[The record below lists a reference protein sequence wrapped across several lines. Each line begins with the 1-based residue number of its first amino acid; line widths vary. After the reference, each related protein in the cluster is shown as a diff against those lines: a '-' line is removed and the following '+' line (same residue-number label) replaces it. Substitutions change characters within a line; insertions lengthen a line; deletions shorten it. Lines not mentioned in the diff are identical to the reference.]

1 MILESKFQLSAQSD
15 LKEAFYQTKSY
26 ALRLQSKI
34 MAMAAREGVWVF
46 PPDNGNFDIK
56 KFVHKSWGE
65 LNHPDHFHVI
75 LRLIGRDKVMG
86 KT

>member
-1 MILESKFQLSAQSD
+1 MVLESKYQLSAHREFT
-15 LKEAFYQTKSY
+15 EAFYQTKSY

-34 MAMAAREGVWVF
+34 MAMAAREGIWVF

-56 KFVHKSWGE
+56 KFVYKSWGE
-65 LNHPDHFHVI
+65 LNHPDHRHKI
-75 LRLIGRDKVMG
+75 LQLIGRDKVWG